1 MRDLFLAP
9 LLLAILFQTFRTPS
23 AGVLGWTWLTMMT
36 PQKLIWGMLSML
48 PLNLIVALATL
59 AMVLFTKDRRKLP
72 RNLTVTLWMF
82 FILAMTVTTIT
93 AINPALSWGIWNRV
107 VKVMLLGFLVP
118 VLMTTQRRIHALIW
132 VIVMCLG
139 YFGIKGG
146 IFTLMT
152 GSGGHVVGPPDSQ
165 LIDNNN
171 LALALCMSLPL
182 MNYLR
187 LQTAT
192 PLVRNG
198 LLAAMIATTF
208 GALGTFS
215 RGGMIGLGVMAAY
228 LWWKSPRKISLALGV
243 VAVVVPAFLFMPA
256 SWYDRVG
263 TLKDASN
270 QTTFLTRWDAWTVNL
285 NIALARPLTGGGF
298 ASSEDGDVYRHYSY
312 GRSMYATHG
321 KEDVP
326 EGFTGGHAAH
336 SIYFETLGDHGFI
349 GCGLYFALLLSTLGV
364 LRRVRKAAGAI
375 PAMAWIKDLVAMIQ
389 VSFLAFFVSGTALS
403 MAYYDLVFLF
413 IGIALAL
420 DQMVKDYKN
429 NPAETVAG
437 KTAPAAASSGKWR
450 APAHAV

>member
-23 AGVLGWTWLTMMT
+23 AGVLGWTWLTLMT
-36 PQKLIWGMLSML
+36 PQKLIWGMLSSM
-48 PLNLIVALATL
+48 PLNLILALATL
-59 AMVLFTKDRRKLP
+59 VMVVFTRDKKKLP
-72 RNLTVTLWMF
+72 PGVTTTLWIAFVVLM
-82 FILAMTVTTIT
+82 TIT
-93 AINPALSWGIWNRV
+93 SLFSLVPSHSWEIWNRV

-118 VLMTTQRRIHALIW
+118 VLMSTQRRIHALIW

-187 LQTAT
+187 LQTGRT
-192 PLVRNG
+192 LIRNG

-215 RGGMIGLGVMAAY
+215 RGGMIGLSVMAGY
-228 LWWKSPRKISLALGV
+228 LWWRSPRKVSLALGIL
-243 VAVVVPAFLFMPA
+243 AVVIPAYLFMPA

-263 TLKDASN
+263 TLKDASS
-270 QTTFLTRWDAWTVNL
+270 QTTFLTRWDAWKVNF
-285 NIALARPLTGGGF
+285 NIAAARPLTGGGF
-298 ASSEDGDVYRHYSY
+298 AASENAGVYREYSY
-312 GRSMYATHG
+312 GQSFYLDPRTG
-321 KEDVP
+321 Q
-326 EGFTGGHAAH
+326 TGGHAAH
-336 SIYFETLGDHGFI
+336 SVYMQVLGDHGFL
-349 GCGLYFALLLSTLGV
+349 GSGLYFSLLLSTLFL
-364 LRRVRKAAGAI
+364 LRRVRKATPAI
-375 PAMAWIKDLVAMIQ
+375 PELSWAKDLVTMIQ
-389 VSFLAFFVSGTALS
+389 VSFLAFFVSGIALS

-413 IGIALAL
+413 VGIALAL
-420 DQMVKDYKN
+420 DVIVTEYKK
-429 NPAETVAG
+429 NPAEAGIPVAAA
-437 KTAPAAASSGKWR
+437 APAGKWR
-450 APAHAV
+450 APAPAA